1 VVDRVITGGQS
12 GADLGAWNSARNAG
26 RRAAG
31 EMPSGFLTE
40 DGPRPEYA
48 VIYGATAGATDAYP
62 ERTRANVAA
71 SDAALIFDATPW
83 PDRSPGTLCALAAAD
98 RERARRGSY
107 PALVVACVARGKVVV
122 PHVRAPTREDV
133 AARVAGHRPA
143 ALFVGG
149 NRESKAP
156 GMARFVEYFLDDVF
170 RLLAKDGPR

>member
-71 SDAALIFDATPW
+71 SDAALI
-83 PDRSPGTLCALAAAD
+83 
-98 RERARRGSY
+98 
-107 PALVVACVARGKVVV
+107 
-122 PHVRAPTREDV
+122 
-133 AARVAGHRPA
+133 AGHRPA